1 VGLALAVVKTAPL
14 FLVFLRVAVLMLDLL
29 PQLLLLAVLALVLAL
44 RCVAVVAAPQQLA
57 APVGVVLFWLNGNF
71 VTVDETRTS

>member
-1 VGLALAVVKTAPL
+1 VGLALAVLKTAPL

-44 RCVAVVAAPQQLA
+44 RCVAVVAAPLQLA
-57 APVGVVLFWLNGNF
+57 APVGMVLFWLNGNF
-71 VTVDETRTS
+71 VIVDETRKL